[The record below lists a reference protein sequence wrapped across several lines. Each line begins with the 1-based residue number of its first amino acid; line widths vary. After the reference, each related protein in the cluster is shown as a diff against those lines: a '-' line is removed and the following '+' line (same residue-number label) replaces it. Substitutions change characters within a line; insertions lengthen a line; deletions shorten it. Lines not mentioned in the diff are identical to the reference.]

1 MVQGEN
7 RVKLKRMGRDVPEG
21 FTAGINERSAG
32 AISV

>member
-1 MVQGEN
+1 MVQREN
-7 RVKLKRMGRDVPEG
+7 EVKLKRMECDVPEG